1 MITGGWIKISR
12 SLLSWRWYGDAN
24 TTRVWIHLLLRANY
38 EDRPLRDFVVR
49 RGETAISLA
58 TLAEETGL
66 SVKSV
71 RTALSHLE
79 ETGEVARKRQGH
91 ITVISIPNYD
101 LYQSES
107 ATQGQLK
114 GNSSATQGQRWKN
127 KRNKEGEEGKT
138 RAKRAASPSGS
149 LYMRAVEWQ
158 REAEEEM
165 AAEEAAEAA
174 EDEE

>member
-1 MITGGWIKISR
+1 MITGGWIKLNR
-12 SLLSWRWYGDAN
+12 SLLEWRWYQDVN
-24 TTRVWIHLLLRANY
+24 TTRLWIHLLLRANY
-38 EDRPLRDFVVR
+38 EDRPFRDFMIH
-49 RGETAISLA
+49 RGETAASLP

-66 SVKSV
+66 SVRSV

-79 ETGEVARKRQGH
+79 ETGDLTRRRHGQ

-101 LYQSES
+101 LYQRDLTDDRQSVDS
-107 ATQGQLK
+107 PSTDDR
-114 GNSSATQGQRWKN
+114 QRWK
-127 KRNKEGEEGKT
+127 KDKKVQEGKKT